1 VNDLPACR
9 GGGPKGRRGLGDLWY
24 ATITDSLIRSRSGG
38 LVAALTFS
46 TLAAGLI
53 QICLPLELRQLR
65 ASPNQIGLTLA
76 MFGFGMF
83 AFEWLWGFLAD
94 RFGYRWPLVVSQL
107 LYAACIVL
115 LARADAVLPIAISYL
130 LASGMFVAAGPVARS
145 YLGTSL
151 HARLRATG
159 LALVSAQWVIAE
171 AIGSGAGGQLID
183 HFPIR
188 SIIYASAVLPA
199 MTGVLVLWVFRG
211 HSDTEHRAWRA
222 GDDAARREESRAGG
236 GVMRVLLVTASMVL
250 LIQVGA
256 GGELALL
263 PLLVTTH
270 LQLSAAS
277 AGIAMLVVGVLGG
290 ILMVPGG
297 YAADR
302 WGRRQAMIA
311 GGAISV
317 VGFVVYA
324 TAGTFGQVIAGA
336 AIRALGGALIWPA
349 AIAWISDSIP
359 RRRHAFFMGI
369 FGEFE
374 NVGVTIGPVLGGL
387 AWSLAGIQS
396 AFYVYAVA
404 ALLAAVIAA
413 LMVGGRAPGPVAA

>member
-1 VNDLPACR
+1 
-9 GGGPKGRRGLGDLWY
+9 
-24 ATITDSLIRSRSGG
+24 
-38 LVAALTFS
+38 
-46 TLAAGLI
+46 
-53 QICLPLELRQLR
+53 
-65 ASPNQIGLTLA
+65 
-76 MFGFGMF
+76 M
-83 AFEWLWGFLAD
+83 
-94 RFGYRWPLVVSQL
+94 
-107 LYAACIVL
+107 
-115 LARADAVLPIAISYL
+115 
-130 LASGMFVAAGPVARS
+130 
-145 YLGTSL
+145 
-151 HARLRATG
+151 
-159 LALVSAQWVIAE
+159 
-171 AIGSGAGGQLID
+171 
-183 HFPIR
+183 
-188 SIIYASAVLPA
+188 
-199 MTGVLVLWVFRG
+199 FRG
-211 HSDTEHRAWRA
+211 HSDSEHRTGRA

-317 VGFVVYA
+317 VGFAVYA
-324 TAGTFGQVIAGA
+324 TAGTFGEVIAGA

-413 LMVGGRAPGPVAA
+413 LTVGRRAPSPVAA

>member
-1 VNDLPACR
+1 
-9 GGGPKGRRGLGDLWY
+9 
-24 ATITDSLIRSRSGG
+24 
-38 LVAALTFS
+38 
-46 TLAAGLI
+46 
-53 QICLPLELRQLR
+53 
-65 ASPNQIGLTLA
+65 

-83 AFEWLWGFLAD
+83 AFEWLWGLLAD
-94 RFGYRWPLVVSQL
+94 RYGYRGPLVVSQL
-107 LYAACIVL
+107 LYAGCILL
-115 LARADAVLPIAISYL
+115 LARAGSVLPIAISYL
-130 LASGMFVAAGPVARS
+130 LASAMYVAAGPVGRS
-145 YLGTSL
+145 YLGTAL

-159 LALVSAQWVIAE
+159 LALLAAQWLIAG
-171 AIGSGAGGQLID
+171 AIGAGAGGLLIE

-188 SIIYASAVLPA
+188 SILYATAVLPA
-199 MTGVLVLWVFRG
+199 LTAVLVLWVFRG
-211 HSDTEHRAWRA
+211 QSAAQQRVGSAR
-222 GDDAARREESRAGG
+222 DDATRIQESRAGG
-236 GVMRVLLVTASMVL
+236 GVIRVLLVTASMVL

-277 AGIAMLVVGVLGG
+277 AGTAMLVVGVLGG
-290 ILMVPGG
+290 ILMIPGG

-302 WGRRQAMIA
+302 WGRKQAMVA
-311 GGAISV
+311 GGVISV

-324 TAGTFGQVIAGA
+324 TAGSFAQVIAAA

-349 AIAWISDSIP
+349 ATAWISESIP

-374 NVGVTIGPVLGGL
+374 NVGLTIGPVLGGL

-396 AFYVYAVA
+396 AFYVYAAA
-404 ALLAAVIAA
+404 ALLAGAIAA
-413 LMVGGRAPGPVAA
+413 VMVGRRAPSPVAA

>member
-1 VNDLPACR
+1 
-9 GGGPKGRRGLGDLWY
+9 
-24 ATITDSLIRSRSGG
+24 
-38 LVAALTFS
+38 LTFS
-46 TLAAGLI
+46 TLAAGLL

-65 ASPNQIGLTLA
+65 ATPNQIGLTLA

-94 RFGYRWPLVVSQL
+94 RFGYRAPLVVSQL
-107 LYAACIVL
+107 LYAVCIVL
-115 LARADAVLPIAISYL
+115 LARADSVVPIAISYL

-171 AIGSGAGGQLID
+171 AIGAGAGGQLID

-188 SIIYASAVLPA
+188 TVMYAAAVLPA
-199 MTGVLVLWVFRG
+199 LTALVVLWVFKG
-211 HSDTEHRAWRA
+211 HSETKHRARLVA
-222 GDDAARREESRAGG
+222 DDEARSEESRAGG
-236 GVMRVLLVTASMVL
+236 GLLRVLLVTASMVL

-277 AGIAMLVVGVLGG
+277 AGTAMLVVGVVGG

-324 TAGTFGQVIAGA
+324 IAGSFAQVIAGA
-336 AIRALGGALIWPA
+336 AIRALGGGLIWPA
-349 AIAWISDSIP
+349 ATAWISESIP

-396 AFYVYAVA
+396 AFYVYAAA
-404 ALLAAVIAA
+404 ALLASVIAA
-413 LMVGGRAPGPVAA
+413 VMVGRRAPISVAA

>member
-1 VNDLPACR
+1 
-9 GGGPKGRRGLGDLWY
+9 
-24 ATITDSLIRSRSGG
+24 
-38 LVAALTFS
+38 LTFS
-46 TLAAGLI
+46 TLATGVI

-65 ASPNQIGLTLA
+65 ATPNQIGLTLA

-94 RFGYRWPLVVSQL
+94 RYGYRAPLVVSQL
-107 LYAACIVL
+107 LYAVCILL
-115 LARADAVLPIAISYL
+115 LARAGSVLPIAISYL
-130 LASGMFVAAGPVARS
+130 VASGMYVAAGPVGRS
-145 YLGTSL
+145 YLGTAL

-159 LALVSAQWVIAE
+159 LALLSAQWLIAG
-171 AIGSGAGGQLID
+171 AIGAGAGGQLIE
-183 HFPIR
+183 HVPIR
-188 SIIYASAVLPA
+188 SILYATAALPA
-199 MTGVLVLWVFRG
+199 LTAVLVLWVFRG
-211 HSDTEHRAWRA
+211 QSAAQQRVGSAR
-222 GDDAARREESRAGG
+222 DDAARIEESRAGG
-236 GVMRVLLVTASMVL
+236 GVTRVLLVSATMAL

-277 AGIAMLVVGVLGG
+277 AGTAMLVVGVLGG
-290 ILMVPGG
+290 ILMIPGG

-302 WGRRQAMIA
+302 WGRKQAMLA

-324 TAGTFGQVIAGA
+324 VAGSFGQVIAGA

-349 AIAWISDSIP
+349 ATAWISESIP

-387 AWSLAGIQS
+387 AWSLAGIQT

-404 ALLAAVIAA
+404 AFLAGAVAAV
-413 LMVGGRAPGPVAA
+413 MVGRRAPSPVAA